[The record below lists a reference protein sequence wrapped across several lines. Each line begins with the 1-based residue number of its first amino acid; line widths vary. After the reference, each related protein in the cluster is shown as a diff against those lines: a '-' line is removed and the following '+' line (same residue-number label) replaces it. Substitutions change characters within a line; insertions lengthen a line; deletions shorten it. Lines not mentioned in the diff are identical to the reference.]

1 MPLMDAYAPGT
12 FCWADLGTSD
22 APDARRF
29 YTALFGWAAE
39 DRPAG
44 PDTVY
49 TILLRQGRSVAAL
62 YPHSAGVANDPPHWL
77 SYVSVASADDAVK
90 RVRALGGTAID
101 EPFDV
106 LDVGRM
112 AVVQDPGGAVL
123 ALWEPRRHVGAAV
136 VGEPDTMCWN
146 ELVTPRP
153 ELARAFYSGL
163 FGWTPAEGRTSAH
176 TTFFGDGRPRAGM
189 LAMEPSQG
197 RGPSHWLVYFGVH
210 DCEGQTALAQSLGGR
225 VRARPAECP
234 GADRYTVL
242 DDPQGATFAVITLRG
257 AATDGPG

>member
-1 MPLMDAYAPGT
+1 
-12 FCWADLGTSD
+12 
-22 APDARRF
+22 
-29 YTALFGWAAE
+29 
-39 DRPAG
+39 
-44 PDTVY
+44 
-49 TILLRQGRSVAAL
+49 
-62 YPHSAGVANDPPHWL
+62 
-77 SYVSVASADDAVK
+77 
-90 RVRALGGTAID
+90 
-101 EPFDV
+101 V

-242 DDPQGATFAVITLRG
+242 DDPEGATFAVITLRG